1 MKGNKLLRRSIRTFF
16 NNWGAYVSLV
26 IIINLLL
33 GIVVVPIMQYVT
45 GLILQINRIPY
56 LSYTNAVWLLTQ
68 KPLAVVELF
77 ILLLVI
83 FALVFWQFA
92 FLLYG
97 INNIA
102 LKQNMSLWE
111 VFKNAIHDM
120 RRLRLGS
127 FLFFIGYFILV
138 LPFSVAYLNSP
149 LLSKATIPTFIL
161 DDLEKKPLIAI
172 LITVLGIA
180 IFYLSIRLIQVLPM
194 MIIHHQRGLEAAK
207 NSWQLTR
214 HNTWQYLW
222 RIFVLGLIS
231 LASTTIVSY
240 LLYFLQTYLDSQ
252 AKLIG
257 FVGAITN
264 MGLLTVWQRL
274 VASFSV
280 VVFMLI
286 LLMVLDES
294 KWHTES
300 VVTRLPRK
308 RRIGR
313 RLMGA
318 VLIGLF
324 LIGDVTFNAVYLQ
337 GALLS
342 RPATISH
349 RGVNDGNGVQNT
361 IPALNRTSKD
371 KPDYVEMDLHET
383 KDHQFVVMHDE
394 NLSNL
399 AGVNKAPYQMT
410 LSQMTKL
417 KVHENGH
424 TAHIASFDQYLKAA
438 ERDHQKLLVEIKT
451 TSHDSPDMLKLFVKR
466 YETRLLSDHDH
477 IHSLD
482 YDVISGLKKQAP
494 KLFVSYILPYNFSFP
509 QTKAN
514 AYTMEETTLNDQF
527 VNEAHFRR
535 QQVYAWTVDDE
546 PDMTKMLFLNVDGI
560 ITDNLTQ
567 LKGTIKSTFDHPSYA
582 QRLLIYSN
590 ELQDEQK

>member
-509 QTKAN
+509 QTKAT